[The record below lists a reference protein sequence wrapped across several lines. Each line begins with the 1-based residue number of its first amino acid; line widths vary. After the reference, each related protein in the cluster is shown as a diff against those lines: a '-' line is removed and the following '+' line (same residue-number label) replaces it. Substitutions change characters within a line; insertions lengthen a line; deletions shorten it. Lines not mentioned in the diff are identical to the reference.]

1 MHFDKLEDAD
11 FKYAIVFLKFWPQNT
26 EGAFKVPSVFS
37 TLDELN
43 FNGFKYIL
51 YFKSTPSNVS
61 KFKVSNLGQKMPYL
75 WAVNWKSNYHIWNQV
90 SRSFQNFFF
99 WKKNSQIWEQK
110 RRVRVFF
117 WEILK
122 VMVILKSPILIYLS
136 SKFLWKIKIPLNSRA
151 KLHNMGFFSLQI
163 EKNYYDVWNQLLEI
177 GQKSISNLCNEFLPR
192 VWLFL
197 RSRIHLF

>member
-1 MHFDKLEDAD
+1 MNLQKIYIIFQINTLKCIKIQSFKFGSENALFVGCKLE
-11 FKYAIVFLKFWPQNT
+11 KQLSYLK
-26 EGAFKVPSVFS
+26 PS
-37 TLDELN
+37 L
-43 FNGFKYIL
+43 
-51 YFKSTPSNVS
+51 S
-61 KFKVSNLGQKMPYL
+61 KFSKFFFLEKKFSNLRTKTPC
-75 WAVNWKSNYHIWNQV
+75 AS
-90 SRSFQNFFF
+90 
-99 WKKNSQIWEQK
+99 
-110 RRVRVFF
+110 FF

-122 VMVILKSPILIYLS
+122 VMVILKSPTLIYLS

-163 EKNYYDVWNQLLEI
+163 EKNYSHVWNQLLEI

>member
-1 MHFDKLEDAD
+1 
-11 FKYAIVFLKFWPQNT
+11 
-26 EGAFKVPSVFS
+26 
-37 TLDELN
+37 
-43 FNGFKYIL
+43 
-51 YFKSTPSNVS
+51 
-61 KFKVSNLGQKMPYL
+61 MPYL